1 MIERIEM
8 PEGTIGF
15 RVHGEIKRSDYTDV
29 LVPALDEE
37 VEKGGGLCQLYVIDR
52 LERMD
57 PAALWEDARTGFDL
71 AIRRHTDWRRTAIVT
86 DQEWLASAARLF
98 AWMAPG
104 EVKIYPMADL
114 EEAKGWV
121 AAGSARST

>member
-1 MIERIEM
+1 MIERIAM

-15 RVHGEIKRSDYTDV
+15 SVQGEVERSDYTDV
-29 LVPALDEE
+29 LVPALHEE
-37 VEKGGGLCQLYVIDR
+37 VEKGEGLRQLYVIDR
-52 LERMD
+52 LERME

-71 AIRRHTDWRRTAIVT
+71 GIRRHTDWRRTAIVT

-104 EVKIYPMADL
+104 ELKIYPLAEL
-114 EEAKGWV
+114 EEAKFWV
-121 AAGSARST
+121 AGG

>member
-1 MIERIEM
+1 MIERIKT

-15 RVHGEIKRSDYTDV
+15 RVYGEVERSDYTDV
-29 LVPALDEE
+29 LVPALHEE
-37 VEKGGGLCQLYVIDR
+37 VEKGEGLRQLYVIDR
-52 LERMD
+52 LERME

-71 AIRRHTDWRRTAIVT
+71 GIRRHTDWRRTAIVT

-104 EVKIYPMADL
+104 ELKIYPLADL
-114 EEAKGWV
+114 EEAKSWV
-121 AAGSARST
+121 AGG

>member
-1 MIERIEM
+1 MIERIET

-15 RVHGEIKRSDYTDV
+15 RVYGEVERSDYTDV
-29 LVPALDEE
+29 LVPALHEE
-37 VEKGGGLCQLYVIDR
+37 VEKGEGLRQLYVIDR
-52 LERMD
+52 LERME

-71 AIRRHTDWRRTAIVT
+71 GIRRHTDWRRTAIVT

-104 EVKIYPMADL
+104 ELKIYPLAEL
-114 EEAKGWV
+114 EEAKIWV
-121 AAGSARST
+121 AGG